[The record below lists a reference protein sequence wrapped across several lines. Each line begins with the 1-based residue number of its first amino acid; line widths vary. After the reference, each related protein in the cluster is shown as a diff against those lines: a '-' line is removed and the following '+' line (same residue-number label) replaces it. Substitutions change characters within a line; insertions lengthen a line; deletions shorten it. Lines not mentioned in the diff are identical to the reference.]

1 MRLVLGVRGL
11 FTLKFQHMDEIII
24 ILTNLPDRASA
35 LKLAGELV
43 EQRLAACV
51 NVLAECTSIYRWN
64 GKVENAAE
72 VPVLIKT
79 RAQRYDEVAAAI
91 RRLHPY
97 ELPEIVA
104 VPVGR
109 GLDEYLEWVAGETT
123 ISIG

>member
-1 MRLVLGVRGL
+1 
-11 FTLKFQHMDEIII
+11 MDEIVI

-51 NVLAECTSIYRWN
+51 NVLAECSSVYRWE
-64 GKVENAAE
+64 GRIKSATE
-72 VPVLIKT
+72 VTVLVKT
-79 RAQRYDEVAAAI
+79 RAQRYDEVEAEI

-104 VPVGR
+104 VPVVR

>member
-1 MRLVLGVRGL
+1 
-11 FTLKFQHMDEIII
+11 MDEIVI

-51 NVLAECTSIYRWN
+51 NVLAECSSVYRWE
-64 GKVENAAE
+64 GRIKSAAE

-79 RAQRYDEVAAAI
+79 RAQRYDEVEAEI

-104 VPVGR
+104 VPVVR

>member
-1 MRLVLGVRGL
+1 MEEAVIV
-11 FTLKFQHMDEIII
+11 
-24 ILTNLPDRASA
+24 LTNLPDRAAA
-35 LKLAGELV
+35 LRLANALV

-51 NVLAECTSIYRWN
+51 NVLAESTSVYRWK
-64 GKVENAAE
+64 GEIESTTE

-79 RAQRYDEVAAAI
+79 RAERYAEVEAAI

-104 VPVGR
+104 VPIVR